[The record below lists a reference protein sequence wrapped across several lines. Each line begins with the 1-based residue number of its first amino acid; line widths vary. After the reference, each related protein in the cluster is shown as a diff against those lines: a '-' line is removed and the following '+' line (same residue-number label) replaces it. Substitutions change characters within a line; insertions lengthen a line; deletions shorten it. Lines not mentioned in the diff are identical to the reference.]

1 MLIAITQR
9 TEYVDHQFDLTYKY
23 IKVIYTSHL
32 STQSF
37 QDLE

>member
-9 TEYVDHQFDLTYKY
+9 TEYIDHHVDLTHKC

-32 STQSF
+32 ST
-37 QDLE
+37 

>member
-9 TEYVDHQFDLTYKY
+9 TEYIDHQFDLTTHKC

-32 STQSF
+32 SIQSS
-37 QDLE
+37 QDL